1 MQLIK
6 GITHPSPLMGIK
18 ANETRLDGVTEGLY
32 FIGNSKILYSSL
44 LTYNFSNSS
53 K

>member
-6 GITHPSPLMGIK
+6 GITRSSPHMGIR
-18 ANETRLDGVTEGLY
+18 ANEARLDGLTEELY